1 MLKNKNLFLR
11 LELGG
16 VSGFYPR
23 EHLFPSKLTCAGF
36 CLSACLD
43 AVDLTGDRRLHSPV
57 QIGKKGFGDRKLP
70 FQVLEPMESNTTIQ
84 ENAYNL
90 GLPSA
95 YDTAMETLSSLITS
109 KRRGDGSIR
118 SAKYDKL
125 ERMLMYI
132 KILGLEEHIAG
143 LKIIHVAGT
152 KGKGST
158 CTFCEAILREC
169 GFRTGLFTSPH
180 LIDENLTNDLP
191 MPPLFQFLT
200 VLAFKIFACEKVD
213 VAIIEVGLGGI
224 RDSTNVIKNPVVC
237 GVSPLGMDHMEIL
250 GDTLEQIA
258 SHKAGILKPQ
268 VPAFTVPQLSEA
280 MDVLQKKAMELK
292 VPFEVVAPL
301 DHRKLK
307 GKKLSL
313 SGDHQFTN
321 AGLAVALCKS
331 WLQTTGNWAKLF
343 QHDDVEDNLPEAFV
357 QGLSTA
363 RLSGRAQIVYDSAS
377 ASSDTAGRPGSSS
390 GDLIFYLDGAHSPES
405 LEACARW
412 FSHTV
417 KEGANQS
424 SVSSSS
430 SKLQTEEVWS
440 NGHVQ
445 AGKNEADK
453 ISKQVVDNQV
463 DTSSFGIFNVAILLF
478 NCMDVRDPK
487 ILLPTL
493 VDTCASSGTYFSKA
507 IFVPSISTYGKVTSG
522 SSDIPL
528 EDPSKDLTWQFNLQ
542 RVWEK
547 IIHGKDCLRKSSE
560 MQIAESTPPRR
571 FIDEDMSNCK
581 PSDGHFACSAVV
593 SSLPMTINWLRDYV
607 KENPS
612 FRIQVLVT
620 GSLHLVGDVLK
631 LLRRNFWSL
640 EIKRRIKLWDRIKNK
655 NAGQNLEKSAPAEG
669 QDRDMNGCDQGNSS
683 CSIHKD

>member
-1 MLKNKNLFLR
+1 MLKNKNLSLR

-23 EHLFPSKLTCAGF
+23 EHLFPSKLTCAAF
-36 CLSACLD
+36 CLSACLN

-57 QIGKKGFGDRKLP
+57 QIRKKGFGDRKLP
-70 FQVLEPMESNTTIQ
+70 FQVLELMERNTTVQ
-84 ENAYNL
+84 ENAYDL
-90 GLPSA
+90 GLPST
-95 YDTAMETLSSLITS
+95 YDTAMEALSSLITS

-125 ERMLMYI
+125 ERMMMYI
-132 KILGLEEHIAG
+132 KILGLEEHISG

-158 CTFCEAILREC
+158 CSFCEAILREC

-180 LIDENLTNDLP
+180 LIDVRERFRLDGMDISEEKFLHYFWECWHQLKENLSNDLP

-200 VLAFKIFACEKVD
+200 LLAFKIFACEKVD

-343 QHDDVEDNLPEAFV
+343 QHDDVEDDLPEAFV

-363 RLSGRAQIVYDSAS
+363 HLSGRAQIVYDSAS
-377 ASSDTAGRPGSSS
+377 ASSDTVGGPGSSS

-412 FSHTV
+412 FSNTV
-417 KEGANQS
+417 KEGADQS

-445 AGKNEADK
+445 AGKNEGDK
-453 ISKQVVDNQV
+453 ISKQ
-463 DTSSFGIFNVAILLF
+463 ILLF
-478 NCMDVRDPK
+478 NCMDVRDPQ

-493 VDTCASSGTYFSKA
+493 VDTCASSGTYFTKA

-522 SSDIPL
+522 SSAIPS
-528 EDPSKDLTWQFNLQ
+528 ENPSKDLTWQFNLQ

-547 IIHGKDCLRKSSE
+547 IIHGKGIVASCPFVQADCLRKSSE

-571 FIDEDMSNCK
+571 FIHEDMSNCK

-631 LLRRNFWSL
+631 LLRR
-640 EIKRRIKLWDRIKNK
+640 
-655 NAGQNLEKSAPAEG
+655 
-669 QDRDMNGCDQGNSS
+669 
-683 CSIHKD
+683 

>member
-1 MLKNKNLFLR
+1 MLKNKNLSLR

-23 EHLFPSKLTCAGF
+23 EHLFPSKLTCAAF
-36 CLSACLD
+36 CLSACLN
-43 AVDLTGDRRLHSPV
+43 AVDLTGDRRLYSPV
-57 QIGKKGFGDRKLP
+57 QIRKKGFGDRKLP
-70 FQVLEPMESNTTIQ
+70 FQVLELMERNTTVQ
-84 ENAYNL
+84 ENAYDL
-90 GLPSA
+90 GLPST
-95 YDTAMETLSSLITS
+95 YDTAMEALSSLITS

-125 ERMLMYI
+125 ERMMMYI

-152 KGKGST
+152 KGK
-158 CTFCEAILREC
+158 
-169 GFRTGLFTSPH
+169 
-180 LIDENLTNDLP
+180 ENLSNDLP

-200 VLAFKIFACEKVD
+200 LLAFKIFACEKVD

-224 RDSTNVIKNPVVC
+224 RDSTNVVMFLPLLASWHLSQPFELGLKKMISIYCTKDQESCVC

-343 QHDDVEDNLPEAFV
+343 QHDDVEDDLPEAFV

-363 RLSGRAQIVYDSAS
+363 HLSGRAQIVYDSAS
-377 ASSDTAGRPGSSS
+377 ASSDTVGGPGSSS

-412 FSHTV
+412 FSNTV
-417 KEGANQS
+417 KEGADQS
-424 SVSSSS
+424 PVSSSS

-445 AGKNEADK
+445 AGKNEGDK
-453 ISKQVVDNQV
+453 ISKQ
-463 DTSSFGIFNVAILLF
+463 ILLF
-478 NCMDVRDPK
+478 NCMDVRDPQ

-493 VDTCASSGTYFSKA
+493 VDTCASSGTYFTKA

-522 SSDIPL
+522 SSAIPS
-528 EDPSKDLTWQFNLQ
+528 ENPSKDLTWQFNLQ

-571 FIDEDMSNCK
+571 FIHEDMSNCK

-612 FRIQVLVT
+612 FRIQIVE
-620 GSLHLVGDVLK
+620 SI
-631 LLRRNFWSL
+631 LRSRVR
-640 EIKRRIKLWDRIKNK
+640 K
-655 NAGQNLEKSAPAEG
+655 G
-669 QDRDMNGCDQGNSS
+669 
-683 CSIHKD
+683 